1 MIFNILSRAF
11 HVTFLLVFFPFFFF
25 FQDPKKFFFFF
36 SGVCSRQRE
45 RERESLLPMAVFFP
59 SCVLLFSIDSFP

>member
-11 HVTFLLVFFPFFFF
+11 HVIFLLVFFPFFFF
-25 FQDPKKFFFFF
+25 RDPKKFFFFF
-36 SGVCSRQRE
+36 SGGVQQAE

-59 SCVLLFSIDSFP
+59 SCVLLFNIDSLP